1 MVGLDHFLCYIPR
14 PFSLPRFLAMHAA
27 KPLFDYPKYWA
38 ECFGPAP
45 FLPMSREEMD
55 QLGWDSCDIIVVTGD
70 AYVDHPSFGM
80 AIIGRLL
87 EAQGFRVGIISQPD
101 WQSKDDFMKL
111 GEPNLFFGVAAGNM
125 DSMINRYTA
134 DRKIRSDDAY
144 TAGGLAGK
152 RPDRVSL
159 VYSQRC
165 KEAYK
170 HVPVVLGGIEA
181 SLRRIAHYD
190 YWSDRVRRS
199 ILMDATAD
207 VLLYGNAERA
217 IVEVAQR
224 LARGEPIEAITDVRG
239 TAFIRKD
246 TPEGWFEID
255 STRIDRPGKIDKI
268 INPYVNT
275 QDLSACAIEKDK
287 GPQDDPNEARPVE
300 LLPHPKL
307 ERDRTVIRLPSFEKV
322 RNDPA
327 LYAHANRVLHLETNP
342 GNARALVQRHDDR
355 ELWLNPPPIPLTT
368 EEMDYVFA
376 APYARVPHPAYAG
389 AKIPAY
395 EMIRF
400 SVNIMRGCFGGCTFC
415 SITEHEGR
423 IIQSRSHESIL
434 HEIEEMKNVPG
445 FTGVVSDLGGPTA
458 NMYRLACK
466 SHEIEKH
473 CRKPSCVFPGICE
486 NLNTD
491 HSSLIELYRKARAL
505 PGVKKILI
513 ASGLRYDLAV
523 ESPEYVK
530 ELVTHHVGGY
540 LKIAPEHTERGPL
553 DKMMKPGIGS
563 YDRFKRMF
571 EKYSKEA
578 GKEQYLIPYFIAA
591 HPGTTDEDMMNL
603 ALWLKANGFRA
614 DQVQAFYPSP
624 MASATAMYHTGK
636 NPLRKVT
643 YKSEGVTV
651 VKSEEQRRLHKAFLR
666 YHDPKGWPLLRE
678 ALIRMGRA
686 DLIGNGKHQLIP
698 AHQPATE
705 GYQSARRK
713 NSTPV
718 GSKKAGQ
725 GGKIL
730 TQHNGLP
737 PRSHDGNAWDKRE
750 QAKAAAE
757 ARRKAASG
765 GGKPSGK
772 NRKPSQRPA
781 VPR

>member
-1 MVGLDHFLCYIPR
+1 
-14 PFSLPRFLAMHAA
+14 MHAA

-55 QLGWDSCDIIVVTGD
+55 QLGWDSCDVIIVTGD

-87 EAQGFRVGIISQPD
+87 EAQGFRVGIISQPN

-111 GEPNLFFGVAAGNM
+111 GQPNLFFGIAAGNM

-144 TAGGLAGK
+144 TPGGQAGK
-152 RPDRVSL
+152 RPDRASL

-165 KEAYK
+165 KEAYTDT
-170 HVPVVLGGIEA
+170 PVVLGGIEA

-190 YWSDRVRRS
+190 YWQDKVRRS

-207 VLLYGNAERA
+207 ILLYGNAERA

-224 LARGEPIEAITDVRG
+224 LARGETVEQITDVRG
-239 TAFIRKD
+239 TAFVRRD
-246 TPEGWFEID
+246 APEGWFEID
-255 STRIDRPGKIDKI
+255 STRIDRPGKVDKI

-275 QDLSACAIEKDK
+275 QDLQACAIEQEK
-287 GPQDDPNEARPVE
+287 GPVEDPNEAKVVQ
-300 LLPHPKL
+300 LLPSPKI

-342 GNARALVQRHDDR
+342 GNARALVQRHGDHDI
-355 ELWLNPPPIPLTT
+355 WLNPPPIPLTT

-376 APYARVPHPAYAG
+376 SPYARVPHPAYG
-389 AKIPAY
+389 GEKIPAY
-395 EMIRF
+395 DMIRF

-423 IIQSRSHESIL
+423 IIQNRSHESIL
-434 HEIEEMKNVPG
+434 HEIEEMKKLPG

-458 NMYRLACK
+458 NMYRIACK
-466 SHEIEKH
+466 SSEIEQH
-473 CRKPSCVFPGICE
+473 CRKPSCVYPGICE

-563 YDRFKRMF
+563 YDKFKRMF
-571 EKYSKEA
+571 DKYSKEA

-624 MASATAMYHTGK
+624 MASATAMYHSGK

-643 YKSEGVTV
+643 YKSEGVPI

-666 YHDPKGWPLLRE
+666 YHDPKGWPMLRE
-678 ALIRMGRA
+678 ALQRMGRA
-686 DLIGNGKHQLIP
+686 DLIGSGKNQLIP

-750 QAKAAAE
+750 EAKAAAE
-757 ARRKAASG
+757 ARRKAAAG
-765 GGKPSGK
+765 GGKPSAKG
-772 NRKPSQRPA
+772 RKPSQRPA